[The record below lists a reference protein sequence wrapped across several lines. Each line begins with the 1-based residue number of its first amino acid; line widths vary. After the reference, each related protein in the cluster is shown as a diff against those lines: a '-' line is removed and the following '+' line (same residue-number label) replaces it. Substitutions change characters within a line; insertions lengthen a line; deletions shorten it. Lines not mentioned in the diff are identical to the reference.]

1 MSSDSSS
8 FRCDVIL
15 PAGGSG
21 ERFGGSLPK
30 QFAEIGGRA
39 MIEWT
44 IDRLVADAR
53 IEKIV
58 VAVAETHRSR
68 MISLISENR
77 WNRID
82 LAEGGANRQE
92 SVWNAL
98 QLTSGV
104 WVAVHDAV
112 RPNLTEGLLSRIF
125 EAAEAH
131 GGAVPCLPLTESV
144 HEIEKGRV
152 VGSPSR
158 ESLRAAQT
166 PQCFRRAEL
175 VNALGAAMRSGQIG
189 TDEAAIV
196 AAAGYPVAVVDGD
209 PLNFKVTFPEDFDR
223 MASLL
228 SRTIR

>member
-1 MSSDSSS
+1 MSSVSSS
-8 FRCDVIL
+8 FRCDFIL

-21 ERFGGSLPK
+21 ERFGGNLPK
-30 QFAEIGGRA
+30 QFADVGGRA

-44 IDRLVADAR
+44 VDRLVADAR
-53 IEKIV
+53 IERIV
-58 VAVAETHRSR
+58 VAVAEAHRSR
-68 MISLISENR
+68 MISLISKNR
-77 WNRID
+77 WSRIEI
-82 LAEGGANRQE
+82 AEGGANRQE
-92 SVWNAL
+92 SVWNGL

-112 RPNLTEGLLSRIF
+112 RPNVTEALLSRIF
-125 EAAEAH
+125 ATAEAQ
-131 GGAVPCLPLTESV
+131 GAAVPCLPLTETV
-144 HEIEKGRV
+144 HEIEKGQV

-166 PQCFRRAEL
+166 PQCFRRADL
-175 VNALGAAMRSGQIG
+175 VNALEAATRSGQVG

-196 AAAGYPVAVVDGD
+196 ASAGYPVAVVEGD

-223 MASLL
+223 MAALL

>member
-1 MSSDSSS
+1 MSSDPSS

-21 ERFGGSLPK
+21 KRFGGNLPK
-30 QFAEIGGRA
+30 QFADIGGRA

-44 IDRLVADAR
+44 VERLVADAR
-53 IEKIV
+53 VERIV
-58 VAVAETHRSR
+58 VAVGEAHRSR
-68 MISLISENR
+68 MISLISKNR
-77 WNRID
+77 WSRIE
-82 LAEGGANRQE
+82 LAEGGTNRQE

-112 RPNLTEGLLSRIF
+112 RPNLTEALLSRIF
-125 EAAEAH
+125 AAAEAH
-131 GGAVPCLPLTESV
+131 GAAVPCLSLTETV
-144 HEIEKGRV
+144 HEVEDGRV
-152 VGSPSR
+152 VRSPSR

-166 PQCFRRAEL
+166 PQCFRRADL
-175 VNALGAAMRSGQIG
+175 VNALGSAMRSGQIG

-196 AAAGYPVAVVDGD
+196 ASSGYPVAVVGGD

-223 MASLL
+223 MATLL
-228 SRTIR
+228 NRTIR